1 VREDI
6 SGSSWVLGQVKPGAV
21 HFSCSQPIMLS
32 EEEKSS
38 SGWPIWKFFY
48 GQFWYRCIGE

>member
-1 VREDI
+1 MRLGEGRYFRKLLGI
-6 SGSSWVLGQVKPGAV
+6 IGQVKPGAV

-38 SGWPIWKFFY
+38 SG
-48 GQFWYRCIGE
+48 